1 MMSNNNLLMDALRH
15 GLAERER
22 FEREMEAAGWR
33 LTHDVHLRAFLELVA
48 GDLPDGSPFS
58 LRGERPSLCGELVH
72 HDYPDLPVRRAA
84 LDDVWLP
91 PWPPEIMDELW
102 SEVIQLA
109 LRYPEKFRE
118 AVQTISETD
127 LDFNLYPL

>member
-1 MMSNNNLLMDALRH
+1 MHGADQLLDALRE
-15 GLAERER
+15 GLVGRER
-22 FEREMEAAGWR
+22 FEHEMEAAGWR
-33 LTHDVHLRAFLELVA
+33 LTRDLHLRAFLELVA
-48 GDLPDGSPFS
+48 GGLPDGSPFS
-58 LRGERPSLCGELVH
+58 LRGECPSLGGELVH

-102 SEVIQLA
+102 SEVIRFA

>member
-1 MMSNNNLLMDALRH
+1 MDGTDLLLDALRQ

-22 FEREMEAAGWR
+22 FEREIEAAGWR
-33 LTHDVHLRAFLELVA
+33 LTRDLHLRAFLELVA
-48 GDLPDGSPFS
+48 DGLPGYSNFS
-58 LRGERPSLCGELVH
+58 LRGDPLRAGGELVH

-102 SEVIQLA
+102 TEVIQLA

>member
-1 MMSNNNLLMDALRH
+1 
-15 GLAERER
+15 
-22 FEREMEAAGWR
+22 MEAAGWR
-33 LTHDVHLRAFLELVA
+33 LTRDLHLRAFLELVA
-48 GDLPDGSPFS
+48 GGLPDGSPFS
-58 LRGERPSLCGELVH
+58 LRGECPSLGGELVH

-91 PWPPEIMDELW
+91 PWPPEIMNELW

-109 LRYPEKFRE
+109 LRHPEKFRE